1 MLRDALKDIW
11 VEEHAPNIEQ
21 LHKRSSL
28 IIRLCVLKGY
38 RENLSHVLLEY
49 VDIVALDIFQYA
61 V

>member
-1 MLRDALKDIW
+1 VLRDALKDIC

-28 IIRLCVLKGY
+28 IIRLSVLKGY

-49 VDIVALDIFQYA
+49 VDVVPLDIFQYA